1 MYKLVIEDD
10 EGKTTVVPLIR
21 DEITIGRKEGNT
33 IRLTERNVSRRHAR
47 LVKSNGGIFI
57 EDLGSYNGVKING
70 GKIQARTPI
79 REGDRILIGDY
90 QLWIQLDR
98 AASAGPGTPKD
109 VLDVAPTT
117 AMPRQAPAPTAAMPA
132 ATKTP
137 AVPGAGAAKHARL
150 VILNSNLAGLD
161 YPVEKAECV
170 IGRTEDN
177 DIVIN
182 HRSISRNHAK
192 IVLEGET
199 YKIVDLG
206 SANGVRVNGEDYGKV
221 ELRKGDIIELGH
233 VKIRFVPPGEPFVFD
248 PRVDKLA
255 DAPAGGPPIA
265 IIAVAAVAV
274 IGLGV
279 GGYLIF
285 GGKSGDGSGTDKD
298 RVTKTSAKGGG
309 GGGAGG
315 GGGDEG
321 AGELAEV
328 KKAIDSRDWAA
339 ALDKLDKS
347 GATGPEA
354 DDLRKKA
361 GKERDQKERYERFL
375 AFLDDG
381 SEVDAFNEG
390 AAIDRTSVY
399 WPDAEAKW
407 TSVRTKLASAALAEA
422 RKAIEAGDATTAKKH
437 IDEAKVYDKDSEEI
451 PKVEDVLAKLD
462 KRVAVAPTGD
472 GDGDKAPPKT
482 AAPKTAR
489 PDVPKTAKPA
499 TAAAV
504 ATAAP
509 AEGDDAGKAAS
520 AKEEY
525 TKGLRLFAASHEP
538 EAMAAFK
545 KAIKIDPKFPD
556 PHRALGTI
564 FARQGNLKGMC
575 KEFKTYV
582 RLSPHAGDTAKIKA
596 EMAKYDTTVAEC
608 RSGD

>member
-1 MYKLVIEDD
+1 
-10 EGKTTVVPLIR
+10 
-21 DEITIGRKEGNT
+21 
-33 IRLTERNVSRRHAR
+33 VSRRHAR
-47 LVKSNGGIFI
+47 LVKSNGAIAI

-70 GKIQARTPI
+70 GKIQGRTPI

-98 AASAGPGTPKD
+98 AASAGPAAAKD
-109 VLDVAPTT
+109 SIDQAPTT
-117 AMPRQAPAPTAAMPA
+117 AMPRQAPAPTAALPA
-132 ATKTP
+132 AQK
-137 AVPGAGAAKHARL
+137 AGGAAPQAGGAKHARL

-161 YPVEKAECV
+161 FPVEKAECV

-192 IVLEGET
+192 IVLEAAT

-255 DAPAGGPPIA
+255 DAPSGRPPVA

-274 IGLGV
+274 IGVAV
-279 GGYLIF
+279 GAYLIF
-285 GGKSGDGSGTDKD
+285 RSPGDSASTKDTAKVSSTKDKGST
-298 RVTKTSAKGGG
+298 
-309 GGGAGG
+309 GGGAEA
-315 GGGDEG
+315 D
-321 AGELAEV
+321 ELADV
-328 KKAIDSRDWAA
+328 KKAIEAREWDSALAA
-339 ALDKLDKS
+339 LDKS
-347 GATGPEA
+347 GATGAEA
-354 DDLRKKA
+354 DGLKKTA
-361 GKERDQKERYERFL
+361 TTEKEQKDHYERFL
-375 AFLDDG
+375 RFIEEKNDFEAFG
-381 SEVDAFNEG
+381 EASAM
-390 AAIDRTSVY
+390 DRKSVY
-399 WPDAEAKW
+399 WPDTEDKYNAIKARLVAEALKKA
-407 TSVRTKLASAALAEA
+407 REGIKAGDLPGA
-422 RKAIEAGDATTAKKH
+422 RKSV
-437 IDEAKVYDKDSEEI
+437 DEAKTYDPYDGEI
-451 PKVEDVLAKLD
+451 AKVEEDLKAAEKAAGAVVVAKAD
-462 KRVAVAPTGD
+462 DT
-472 GDGDKAPPKT
+472 PPKT
-482 AAPKTAR
+482 AGPKPPVAKK
-489 PDVPKTAKPA
+489 DLVTAKPA
-499 TAAAV
+499 

-509 AEGDDAGKAAS
+509 ATAADAGDEAGGREK

-564 FARQGNLKGMC
+564 YARAGNLKLMC

-582 RLSPHAGDTAKIKA
+582 KLNPHAGDTAKIKA
-596 EMAKYDTTVAEC
+596 EMSKYDATVPEC